1 MYQHFPYD
9 VRFVNIGI
17 CHRRFESLDFNSNDL
32 EAPSSDAQVWRYDCA
47 FVWWAVR
54 SIRP

>member
-1 MYQHFPYD
+1 MYQHFPDD
-9 VRFVNIGI
+9 VRFVNIGL
-17 CHRRFESLDFNSNDL
+17 CHRRFDSLDFNSNDL